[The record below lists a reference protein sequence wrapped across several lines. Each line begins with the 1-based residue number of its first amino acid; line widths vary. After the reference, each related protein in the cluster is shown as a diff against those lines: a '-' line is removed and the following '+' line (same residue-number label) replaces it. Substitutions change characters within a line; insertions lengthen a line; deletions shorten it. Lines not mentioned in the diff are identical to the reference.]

1 VSSLDRSS
9 RTDKKFHSLTMGL
22 YLFLGLLN
30 MFEVM
35 PMLMR
40 SEMALKAIEMKK
52 IAVFDGV
59 CTRTSPSPSMT
70 AFLQSPLPVLLLST
84 LSTRL
89 EVVAE
94 EEEEE
99 EEEEEKDSRSG
110 MPISYF

>member
-1 VSSLDRSS
+1 
-9 RTDKKFHSLTMGL
+9 
-22 YLFLGLLN
+22 
-30 MFEVM
+30 M
-35 PMLMR
+35 PMLMG
-40 SEMALKAIEMKK
+40 SEMALKANEMEK

-70 AFLQSPLPVLLLST
+70 AFLSSPSPVLLLSS

-99 EEEEEKDSRSG
+99 EEEVIVKEKDSRSDS
-110 MPISYF
+110 ILFQFE

>member
-1 VSSLDRSS
+1 
-9 RTDKKFHSLTMGL
+9 
-22 YLFLGLLN
+22 

-40 SEMALKAIEMKK
+40 SEMALKAIEMEK

-59 CTRTSPSPSMT
+59 CTRTSPLPPLPS
-70 AFLQSPLPVLLLST
+70 LPPVLLSSSS
-84 LSTRL
+84 STRL

-99 EEEEEKDSRSG
+99 EEEDG
-110 MPISYF
+110 